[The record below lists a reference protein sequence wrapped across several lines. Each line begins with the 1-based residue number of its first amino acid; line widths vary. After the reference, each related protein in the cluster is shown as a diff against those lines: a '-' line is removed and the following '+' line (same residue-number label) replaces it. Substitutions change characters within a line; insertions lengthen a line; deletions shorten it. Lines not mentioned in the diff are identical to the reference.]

1 MSYGLDNPMSYGVPV
16 IEIAYPKNMW
26 WSLPRETSA
35 AILEE
40 TKTNTIVA
48 FVWDWGNESQG
59 TFRPEGKATG
69 QSRYVL
75 NFSTHTQTN
84 LDTKF
89 VRSFRVAMVKE
100 EHVE

>member
-40 TKTNTIVA
+40 RKMNTIVG

-59 TFRPEGKATG
+59 TFRPEDKATG
-69 QSRYVL
+69 LSRYEL
-75 NFSTHTQTN
+75 DFSTHTQTN
-84 LDTKF
+84 LDNNF
-89 VRSFRVAMVKE
+89 VRPFRVAMVKE
-100 EHVE
+100 EGTD